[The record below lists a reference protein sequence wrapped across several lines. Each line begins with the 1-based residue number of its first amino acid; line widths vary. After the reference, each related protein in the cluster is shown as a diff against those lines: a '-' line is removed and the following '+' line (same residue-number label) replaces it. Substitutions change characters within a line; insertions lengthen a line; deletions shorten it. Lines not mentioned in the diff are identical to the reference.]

1 MYEVIYY
8 SVTGNTKKVADAIAG
23 ELGVTARNI
32 KTVDKVDQDA
42 LVFLGSGYYGAVL
55 VKEISDFIERNRMQG
70 RKMALFGTSGFG
82 WERELALMEKQI
94 SNKGVEVVGR
104 FNCFGRFAAVKRG
117 HPTTDELEDARR
129 FASSIKD
136 GANAGVP
143 AASIA

>member
-8 SVTGNTKKVADAIAG
+8 SVTGNTKKVADAIAS

-42 LVFLGSGYYGAVL
+42 FVFLGSGYYGAIL

-70 RKMALFGTSGFG
+70 RKVALFGTSGFG
-82 WERELALMEKQI
+82 WEKELVLMEKQI

-117 HPTTDELEDARR
+117 HPTADELEDARR
-129 FASSIKD
+129 FARSIRD
-136 GANAGVP
+136 GANARVP